1 MAVKLR
7 LARFG
12 KKHAPFFRIVAIDS
26 RKMRNGLYLENL
38 GTYNPT
44 TDEYIQ
50 FHIERIDAWLA
61 QGAIPSDAVKKLY
74 KRFKQKGSKVVNEQ
88 LKQQERLAVT
98 PTATEP
104 LSAPKATPEAV
115 QPNSVE

>member
-12 KKHAPFFRIVAIDS
+12 TKNAPFFRIVVIDS
-26 RKMRNGLYLENL
+26 RRMRNGMYLENL

-50 FHIERIDAWLA
+50 FHVERIDSWLE
-61 QGAIPSDAVKKLY
+61 QGAIPSYAVKKLY
-74 KRFKQKGSKVVNEQ
+74 KRFKLAGSKVVNEQ
-88 LKQQERLAVT
+88 IKHAATKEQAVIPT
-98 PTATEP
+98 PNEP
-104 LSAPKATPEAV
+104 VEKAAKAE
-115 QPNSVE
+115 